1 MRTILCEISLSS
13 LCGKGGMSH
22 IRAMRFSRFIPSRL
36 TPERRGWAILLLCW
50 LAATVLAA
58 WALGEAVRRDLQSE
72 LARKAE
78 TAAALHAAV
87 LRSELEKHQS
97 LPVVLVDDP
106 DVAHLLAAP
115 SRAGVAHMNN
125 KLEGLAARTR
135 AAVIY
140 VLDANGLTRAASNWR
155 LPTSFVGANYGF
167 RPYFQNAMRSG
178 AAEFFALGTVSGRP
192 GLYLARRIDGANG
205 RPLGVVVVKV
215 EFDTLEAEWRE
226 GDERAYVVDPGGV
239 VLVTSVPDWRFR
251 TTAPLDEQRRRL
263 TLTDQT
269 LGAEAL
275 HPLPFAPPPR
285 NAPELVTVA
294 VEGPAQQW
302 MHAQTGTA
310 APGWTLHLLTPAG
323 AVIDNGVAAARMMAI
338 LLVTIIAGVTGILL
352 RRRQQA
358 IIKARA
364 EEDARLELERRI
376 DERTH
381 ELRHANTALNRQIE
395 ERIRAE
401 AAREQLRDELVQASK
416 LATLGQIAAGVA
428 HEINQPVAAI
438 QAHAETAQAYLERR
452 QADDAKGSLARIE
465 GLTQR
470 IGSITQ
476 ELRAFARKSEP
487 NIGPVCLTEAIGGA
501 LLLIQGRLRDSNVR
515 LEREIPSNLI
525 VLADRFRLEQVVL
538 NLVQNAH
545 DAVQDVDAPLIRL
558 TASRV
563 GDRVTLLVSDNGSGI
578 PDDIRARL
586 FTPFTTTRANG
597 LGLGLVICRDI
608 VASFG
613 GELDI
618 LPSETGATFAVTL
631 KAP

>member
-1 MRTILCEISLSS
+1 MSHSRAM
-13 LCGKGGMSH
+13 GMS
-22 IRAMRFSRFIPSRL
+22 RFMPSRL
-36 TPERRGWAILLLCW
+36 TPERRGGALLLLGW
-50 LAATVLAA
+50 LLATLLAA
-58 WALGEAVRRDLQSE
+58 WAVGETVRRDLQSE

-115 SRAGVAHMNN
+115 SRAGVAHLNH
-125 KLEGLAARTR
+125 KLEGLAGRTR

-140 VLDANGLTRAASNWR
+140 VLDTNGLTRAASNWR

-167 RPYFQNAMRSG
+167 RPYFQNAMRDGS
-178 AAEFFALGTVSGRP
+178 AEFFALGTVSGRP
-192 GLYLARRIDGANG
+192 GLYLARRIDDPGG

-215 EFDTLEAEWRE
+215 EFDSLEAEWRE

-239 VLVTSVPDWRFR
+239 VLVTSVPGWRFR
-251 TTAPLDEQRRRL
+251 TTSPLDEERRRL

-275 HPLPFAPPPR
+275 QPLPFAPPPR
-285 NAPELVTVA
+285 GAPALVTVA

-323 AVIDNGVAAARMMAI
+323 AVIANGVTAARLMAI
-338 LLVTIIAGVTGILL
+338 LIVTIIAGIAGILL
-352 RRRQQA
+352 RRHQQA
-358 IIKARA
+358 IIKGRA
-364 EEDARLELERRI
+364 EENARVELERRI
-376 DERTH
+376 DERTR
-381 ELRHANTALNRQIE
+381 ELRESNTALNLQIE
-395 ERIRAE
+395 ERERAE

-438 QAHAETAQAYLERR
+438 QSHAETAQAYLERR
-452 QADDAKGSLARIE
+452 QSEDAKGSLAHIE

-476 ELRAFARKSEP
+476 ELREFARKSEP
-487 NIGPVCLTEAIGGA
+487 TLGPVILAEATDGA
-501 LLLIQGRLRDSNVR
+501 LLLIRGRLRDGNVR
-515 LEREIPSNLI
+515 VERDIPADMV

-545 DAVQDVDAPLIRL
+545 DAVQDIDAPLIRL
-558 TASRV
+558 SASRV
-563 GDRVTLLVSDNGSGI
+563 DDRVTLLISDNGPGVAE
-578 PDDIRARL
+578 DIRSRL

-608 VASFG
+608 VASFD

-618 LPSETGATFAVTL
+618 LPSEHGAVFAVML
-631 KAP
+631 KTP

>member
-1 MRTILCEISLSS
+1 
-13 LCGKGGMSH
+13 MSH
-22 IRAMRFSRFIPSRL
+22 TPRMDLSRFMPARL
-36 TPERRGWAILLLCW
+36 TPERRVWAILLACGI
-50 LAATVLAA
+50 AATLLAG
-58 WALGEAVRRDLQSE
+58 WAVGEAVRRDLESD

-106 DVAHLLAAP
+106 DVAHLLVAP
-115 SRAGVAHMNN
+115 SHALVAQLND
-125 KLEGLAARTR
+125 KLEGLAAGTR

-140 VLDANGLTRAASNWR
+140 VLDADGLTRAASNWR
-155 LPTSFVGANYGF
+155 LPTSFVGANYSF
-167 RPYFQNAMRSG
+167 RPYFQNAMRTG

-192 GLYLARRIDGANG
+192 GLYLARRVDSAGG

-251 TTAPLDEQRRRL
+251 TTAPLNEARRRL

-275 HPLPFAPPPR
+275 QPLPFAPPQR
-285 NAPELVTVA
+285 NAPQLVTVA

-302 MHAQTGTA
+302 MHTQTGTA

-323 AVIDNGVAAARMMAI
+323 AAIDNGVAAARVMAVLI
-338 LLVTIIAGVTGILL
+338 VTIIAGIAGILL
-352 RRRQQA
+352 RRHQQA
-358 IIKARA
+358 ANRARA

-381 ELRHANTALNRQIE
+381 ELRDSNLALNRQIE
-395 ERIRAE
+395 ERERAE
-401 AAREQLRDELVQASK
+401 AARELLRDELVQSSK

-438 QAHAETAQAYLERR
+438 QTHAETAHAYLERR
-452 QADDAKGSLARIE
+452 QPEDAKASIARIE
-465 GLTQR
+465 SLTQR
-470 IGSITQ
+470 IGAITQ
-476 ELRAFARKSEP
+476 ELRQFARKSEASL
-487 NIGPVCLTEAIGGA
+487 GPVGLNDAIDGA
-501 LLLIQGRLRDSNVR
+501 LLLLQGRLRDGSVSV
-515 LEREIPSNLI
+515 EREVSRDMI
-525 VLADRFRLEQVVL
+525 VVADRFRLEQVIV

-545 DAVQDVDAPLIRL
+545 DAVQDADAPLIRL
-558 TASRV
+558 TAFRAE
-563 GDRVTLLVSDNGSGI
+563 DRITLLVRDNGPGVS
-578 PDDIRARL
+578 PSIRERL
-586 FTPFTTTRANG
+586 FTPFTTTRPAG

-613 GELDI
+613 GELDL
-618 LPSETGATFAVTL
+618 LPSENGATFAVVL
-631 KAP
+631 NVP